1 MKYYSKAFYLF
12 SSQIFLNIIII
23 ISLAVCAV
31 FVNTTYENYNYN
43 TTELGYIKSLYGKG
57 YVYLYSALP
66 GNDIA
71 DNIDRD
77 ALTDCKISVVSTVNG
92 YSLRGMTSISAY
104 DGFLLEDLGIN
115 LVAGRLPEKNE
126 ILEVLAFNNLSAIGD
141 KVTVKVN
148 SNLSVNAVVV
158 GLLPSVTQIIT
169 LNGGGTAEVAAVG
182 YMLDTVNAASTDVTA
197 YICLNEEFVKTGI
210 AHTSSPHVLL
220 KYDAEYLAGNRDRIL
235 SELTAYG
242 NVSSVDD
249 IYDVGMKE
257 ALVKLKNSIIV
268 SGVLF
273 LISFALFI
281 VGVLLTFSEKTKFMW
296 TLYINGYSVKNLLTV
311 SFLYIIS
318 LSLISFLAD
327 MVAVYSIVN
336 NPITGTYVDAVNVLL
351 TAGTIVILMISGLAL
366 SAVKLNKLKKSDYMC
381 KSGVGNND

>member
-1 MKYYSKAFYLF
+1 MF

-126 ILEVLAFNNLSAIGD
+126 ILEVLAFNNLAAIGD

-148 SNLSVNAVVV
+148 SNLSVNAVH
-158 GLLPSVTQIIT
+158 GNLHLPRAFNFGSGIDGILDAVYFSIIT
-169 LNGGGTAEVAAVG
+169 MTTVG
-182 YMLDTVNAASTDVTA
+182 YGD
-197 YICLNEEFVKTGI
+197 II
-210 AHTSSPHVLL
+210 PSSPGL
-220 KYDAEYLAGNRDRIL
+220 
-235 SELTAYG
+235 
-242 NVSSVDD
+242 SSVLN
-249 IYDVGMKE
+249 
-257 ALVKLKNSIIV
+257 ALP
-268 SGVLF
+268 
-273 LISFALFI
+273 A
-281 VGVLLTFSEKTKFMW
+281 
-296 TLYINGYSVKNLLTV
+296 
-311 SFLYIIS
+311 
-318 LSLISFLAD
+318 
-327 MVAVYSIVN
+327 
-336 NPITGTYVDAVNVLL
+336 
-351 TAGTIVILMISGLAL
+351 ILC
-366 SAVKLNKLKKSDYMC
+366 SAS
-381 KSGVGNND
+381 